1 MTASMC
7 GQIAKRRSTTKV
19 AKLVKTLLYPTFRGN
34 VATQWGIDQ
43 EPETQH
49 LYLLQKRLV
58 SPGISVCKSGFL
70 IHHSHHWLGA
80 SPDGLVND
88 PSSSDPEGIIEFKN
102 PYSIRMLSLKDAVA
116 QKKDFCLRV
125 EKTNGSLR
133 LKQTHLYFYQIQ
145 ATMSCTGCQWCDFVL
160 LISTSRECHS
170 TRNFGKLQ
178 CFAFVIFFSQL
189 YFQN

>member
-1 MTASMC
+1 MLL
-7 GQIAKRRSTTKV
+7 RSGELTKSL
-19 AKLVKTLLYPTFRGN
+19 KLSTCM
-34 VATQWGIDQ
+34 
-43 EPETQH
+43 
-49 LYLLQKRLV
+49 YLLQKCLV

-70 IHHSHHWLGA
+70 IHHSHHWFGA
-80 SPDGLVND
+80 SPDGLIDD

-102 PYSIRMLSLKDAVA
+102 PYSIRMHSLKDAVT

-125 EKTNGSLR
+125 EKTDWSLR
-133 LKQTHLYFYQIQ
+133 LKWTHLYFYQIQ
-145 ATMSCTGCQWCDFVL
+145 ATMSCTGCQWYDFVL

>member
-80 SPDGLVND
+80 SPDGLVID
-88 PSSSDPEGIIEFKN
+88 PSSSDPE
-102 PYSIRMLSLKDAVA
+102 
-116 QKKDFCLRV
+116 
-125 EKTNGSLR
+125 
-133 LKQTHLYFYQIQ
+133 
-145 ATMSCTGCQWCDFVL
+145 
-160 LISTSRECHS
+160 
-170 TRNFGKLQ
+170 
-178 CFAFVIFFSQL
+178 
-189 YFQN
+189 